1 MMVWEGCVVWSSW
14 KCQSKTYLIQVIDFW
29 LNIHR
34 ALANKDQQGHTK
46 SRTHFTCDSNYAWT
60 TAPWTRKNI
69 LVSWDDPQD
78 LPFLGLNVEHDFK
91 QKQDWNHPAVD
102 KKIRSIPKL
111 VKIIPLNFLVRTWY
125 PQGAMLTFSKVHST
139 RDPLLGAIH
148 DVILSRGVQHSGG
161 AQARHITARERFS
174 DGQHLGAVHGTC
186 RLCRG

>member
-1 MMVWEGCVVWSSW
+1 MVVWEGYVVWSSW
-14 KCQSKTYLIQVIDFW
+14 KCQSKTYHPWSKWEI
-29 LNIHR
+29 
-34 ALANKDQQGHTK
+34 LAKHPPRTSQQGHTK

-102 KKIRSIPKL
+102 KKTRSIPKL
-111 VKIIPLNFLVRTWY
+111 VKIVPLDFLVRTWF

-148 DVILSRGVQHSGG
+148 DVILSGGVQHSGG

-186 RLCRG
+186 CLCRG